1 MTLCSQQ
8 SAKKTAE
15 KMHGKKV
22 IGFALS
28 VSGALLFTL
37 CSPALAQQPKT
48 PRIGVLVT
56 GSVSTQKSLDDA
68 FRQGLRELGYT
79 EGKNIFIE
87 YRYAEGKLSRYP
99 DLAKE
104 MVRLKPDVIVVAS
117 TTFTAAV
124 KRATNTIPIV
134 IGGAGDILGEGLVA
148 SLARPGGNITGS
160 TSISPDLSGKRLE
173 LLKEVVP
180 KASRVAVLWNLG
192 PDDKEV
198 RETEIAA
205 RAFGLKVQ
213 PLQVQDPNE
222 FQGAYAA
229 MKKENAHALVLIQGS
244 FTLFHRKQ
252 LVELAAKNR
261 LPSMCESPSWTD
273 DGCLLSYGP
282 DLLYQWRRAAVFV
295 DKILKGT
302 KPADIPVEQPTKFE
316 LVINLMTA
324 KQIGLTIPP
333 NVLARAD
340 RVIK

>member
-1 MTLCSQQ
+1 MRKNVRLTLC
-8 SAKKTAE
+8 ATL
-15 KMHGKKV
+15 
-22 IGFALS
+22 FAL
-28 VSGALLFTL
+28 
-37 CSPALAQQPKT
+37 CSSAEAQQPKKVA
-48 PRIGVLVT
+48 RIGFLAA
-56 GSVSTQKSLDDA
+56 VSHSANSARFEA

-79 EGKNIFIE
+79 EGKNIVIE

-99 DLAKE
+99 ELANE
-104 MVRLKPDVIVVAS
+104 MARLKPDVIVVAS
-117 TTFTAAV
+117 TRFTAAA
-124 KRATNTIPIV
+124 KQATSTIPIV
-134 IGGAGDILGEGLVA
+134 VGGGGDILGEGLVA

-173 LLKEVVP
+173 LLKEVIP
-180 KASRVAVLWNLG
+180 SASRIAVLWNQG

-198 RETEIAA
+198 KETEIAA

-229 MKKENAHALVLIQGS
+229 MRKENVHALVLIQGS

-252 LVELAAKNR
+252 LVGLAAQNR

-302 KPADIPVEQPTKFE
+302 KPADLPVEQPTRFE
-316 LVINLMTA
+316 LVINLKTA
-324 KQIGLTIPP
+324 KQISLTIPP